1 MIFFIAILNISII
14 SPSLLSPFRCSSLYM
29 SGASHLEMAHP
40 PLLITLVSSS
50 YESVCVHMCV
60 AYM

>member
-1 MIFFIAILNISII
+1 
-14 SPSLLSPFRCSSLYM
+14 M

-50 YESVCVHMCV
+50 CGSVCAYVCSLHVSVCMRMCV
-60 AYM
+60 SA